1 MEEEG
6 FAHLFGR
13 IGCASCSKAVGRRVR
28 EDPVYQE
35 ASKRYKELF
44 DAIQEKL
51 GEEAK
56 LLLRMEEARSET
68 MVLQEEWIYRQAFPG
83 LFSLLQWMGAVRR
96 E

>member
-6 FAHLFGR
+6 FARLFGR
-13 IGCASCSKAVGRRVR
+13 IGCASCSKAAGRRVR

-35 ASKRYKELF
+35 ASKRYKEHF
-44 DAIQEKL
+44 DAIPEKL

-68 MVLQEEWIYRQAFPG
+68 MVLQEEWIYRQAFRDC
-83 LFSLLQWMGAVRR
+83 FSLLQWMGAVRR